1 MQSQTPKPLVDNSSR
16 NRGRY
21 RVEVDNSIY
30 GTVNGGGPDFELRT
44 FNGDIYLRR
53 GINKLDRTARR
64 HIQAHVAIA
73 SRALGAGC
81 VRANAGSF
89 STAAVAKAHSEPPV
103 HQPHAVVLAVRTST
117 RPTIDGH
124 ISDEAWSLATPA
136 TTFTAAGFG

>member
-53 GINKLDRTARR
+53 VN
-64 HIQAHVAIA
+64 
-73 SRALGAGC
+73 
-81 VRANAGSF
+81 
-89 STAAVAKAHSEPPV
+89 
-103 HQPHAVVLAVRTST
+103 
-117 RPTIDGH
+117 
-124 ISDEAWSLATPA
+124 
-136 TTFTAAGFG
+136 